1 MRETHDKENFM
12 ADSESI
18 IEKVEEIKTL
28 EVFSTLTS
36 EVTKDMTI
44 TFKIYSI
51 CKYEAWDTLDFQ
63 FNRRLNHKEELFIC
77 SVIKSTKMKTVLMP
91 TNYHT

>member
-36 EVTKDMTI
+36 GVNKDMTI
-44 TFKIYSI
+44 TFKICSI
-51 CKYEAWDTLDFQ
+51 CKYEAWDTLDF
-63 FNRRLNHKEELFIC
+63 
-77 SVIKSTKMKTVLMP
+77 
-91 TNYHT
+91 